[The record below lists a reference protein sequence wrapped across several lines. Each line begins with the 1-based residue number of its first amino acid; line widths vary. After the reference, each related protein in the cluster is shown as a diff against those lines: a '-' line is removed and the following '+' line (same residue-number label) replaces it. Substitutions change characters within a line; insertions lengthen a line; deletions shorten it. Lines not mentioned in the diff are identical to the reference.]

1 VKILLAILTLYVFY
15 LGLFEFAQRVKRLS
29 YWVTD
34 RVRR

>member
-1 VKILLAILTLYVFY
+1 VKIVFAILTLYVFY
-15 LGLFEFAQRVKRLS
+15 LGLCEFAHRVKRLS